1 MKSSKSKKPLMMCT
15 KYTSCEAKECDH
27 IKEHVHEERCDTLCY
42 HNFPIAANCINL
54 RKVKLEEINRK
65 AKWSQ

>member
-1 MKSSKSKKPLMMCT
+1 MMCT

-65 AKWSQ
+65 AK